1 MRADASAGAAGAI
14 RWPFRRVAL
23 NWPRRDRFDKRDV
36 HYGMSDEEDH
46 RLAASE
52 SLVIADCDD
61 RLAELPPS
69 LSVAARRLP
78 EPEAPHRTR
87 VA

>member
-1 MRADASAGAAGAI
+1 M
-14 RWPFRRVAL
+14 RVAL
-23 NWPRRDRFDKRDV
+23 NWPRRDRFDKRNV

-46 RLAASE
+46 RIAASE

-69 LSVAARRLP
+69 ISLTERGRQP
-78 EPEAPHRTR
+78 RNCRTGLASDDR
-87 VA
+87 G